1 MKENMKDALEAG
13 QYEEANSRIRK
24 AVETGRFESTSEG
37 LYIPAENTLVQ
48 GRFSVA
54 KRGEPAEFSQNLVV
68 NQGLDYILS
77 AAVGATA
84 GIANWY
90 IALFTGDVT
99 VVATWTA
106 ATFTATSTEWTS
118 YDEATR
124 VLWNKG
130 TVASAGIDSFASKSS
145 FTSSSD
151 TQIVRGAALL
161 SASAKSATS
170 GTLFASSRLSSDKTL
185 DTGEILDVG
194 YGLQLTAV

>member
-1 MKENMKDALEAG
+1 MNEKMKDALEAG
-13 QYEEANSRIRK
+13 QHTTVKSRIRNALK
-24 AVETGRFESTSEG
+24 AEQYDTTPEGVYFPSEN
-37 LYIPAENTLVQ
+37 ALVQ

-54 KRGEPAEFSQNLVV
+54 KRGEAPEYSDNLVV
-68 NQGLDYILS
+68 NEGLDYILS

-90 IALFTGDVT
+90 IALFTGDVS

-106 ATFTATSTEWTS
+106 ATFTSASTEWTS
-118 YDEATR
+118 YDEAAR
-124 VLWNKG
+124 VAWSKG
-130 TVASAGIDSFASKSS
+130 AVASGGVDSFSSKSS

-151 TQIVRGAALL
+151 TQVVRGAGLL

-170 GTLFASSRLSSDKTL
+170 GILFASSRLSSDKTL

>member
-1 MKENMKDALEAG
+1 MKEIIRDALEAG
-13 QYEEANSRIRK
+13 RYETTPEGIY
-24 AVETGRFESTSEG
+24 FPSENA
-37 LYIPAENTLVQ
+37 LAQ
-48 GRFSVA
+48 GVFSVS
-54 KRGEPAEFSQNLVV
+54 KRGEADEFSENLVV
-68 NQGLDYILS
+68 NEGLDYILS
-77 AAVGATA
+77 AAVGATS

-124 VLWNKG
+124 VAWSKG
-130 TVASAGIDSFASKSS
+130 SVASGGVDSFSSKSS

-151 TQIVRGAALL
+151 TQIIRGAALL

-170 GTLFASSRLSSDKTL
+170 GVLLASSRLSSDKTL

-194 YGLQLTAV
+194 YGLQLSAV

>member
-1 MKENMKDALEAG
+1 MKDSIKSALEAG
-13 QYEEANSRIRK
+13 RYEK
-24 AVETGRFESTSEG
+24 TPEG
-37 LYIPAENTLVQ
+37 IYFPEERALAQ
-48 GRFSVA
+48 GVFVVS
-54 KRGEPAEFSQNLVV
+54 KRGEADEFSHNLVV
-68 NQGLDYILS
+68 NEGLDYILS

-84 GIANWY
+84 GVSNWY
-90 IALFTGDVT
+90 IALFTGDVS

-130 TVASAGIDSFASKSS
+130 AVASAGIDSFSSKSS

-151 TQIVRGAALL
+151 TQVIRGAALL

-170 GTLFASSRLSSDKTL
+170 GTLLAASRLSSDKTL

-194 YGLQLTAV
+194 YGLQLSAV